1 MRRPSRFRFLYR
13 LPFFGSDRRGVA
25 AVEFALILPFLLV
38 LMIGIAETTTGLNYK
53 RKISQIASSLA
64 DLVAQT
70 EKVNSSEMSDIIKAT
85 EAIMEPYS
93 TSGLQVIVAS
103 IAFDKDGNPQ
113 VVWSVDENK
122 GTPWAKG
129 SVPPIAIPDALKL
142 ANTYLVVGFSSYTY
156 VPTFASMLQ
165 NIFPRAASIDLE
177 DTYFLRPRLSESVSY
192 N

>member
-1 MRRPSRFRFLYR
+1 M
-13 LPFFGSDRRGVA
+13 
-25 AVEFALILPFLLV
+25 EFALILPFLLV